1 MSIRCIWVLCLDTW
15 RRTMG
20 MPGALGGQTRVDSPG
35 TRAVSC
41 HSCGHHEQ
49 KPDPLSASFCSSLSH
64 LSSPWGRSRS
74 ERDRS
79 EETVGFISLV
89 PLESNYPLP
98 VVLPPAWSKL
108 RWHLTWIITMR
119 LLNGFPI
126 STLIA
131 IKSSLHTPGTEG
143 MAQLLRALAPLLQDM
158 GSVPSTDMA
167 ANNLWLEFQR
177 IQHPLLVSTDIAHK
191 RCTDIYPYT

>member
-1 MSIRCIWVLCLDTW
+1 MWTAWTEARPSLCKL
-15 RRTMG
+15 
-20 MPGALGGQTRVDSPG
+20 L
-35 TRAVSC
+35 
-41 HSCGHHEQ
+41 
-49 KPDPLSASFCSSLSH
+49 

-89 PLESNYPLP
+89 PLESNYP
-98 VVLPPAWSKL
+98 VVLPPAWSKP

-131 IKSSLHTPGTEG
+131 IKSSLHTPGAEG